1 MKPSEFKQIIKESV
15 REAIQDELKDI
26 LLEALKTT
34 KTQVTEHVVSR
45 NINDVAPTA
54 DKRQAYMNVLNE
66 TAGFAPGAET
76 ISMNTNNIFRPTGTN
91 TAAEGSSLPPG
102 EVDMSQIMGLLN
114 PNK

>member
-34 KTQVTEHVVSR
+34 KTQVTEHVVSK
-45 NINDVAPTA
+45 NINDVIPTA

-66 TAGFAPGAET
+66 TAGLAPGAET
-76 ISMNTNNIFRPTGTN
+76 IGMNTNNIFRPTGTN